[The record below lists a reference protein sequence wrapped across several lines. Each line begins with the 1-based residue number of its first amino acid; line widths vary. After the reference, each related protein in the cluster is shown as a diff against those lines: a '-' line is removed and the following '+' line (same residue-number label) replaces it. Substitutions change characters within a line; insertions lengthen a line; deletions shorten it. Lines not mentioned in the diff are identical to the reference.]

1 MTAAI
6 VAMIWYFT
14 QYLTKQEIELVSK
27 VVSNLVLISVIAIFI
42 IGALRKKVNVYD
54 AFIEGAKGGIQTSI
68 TVIPYLVGMLVAIS
82 VIRNAG
88 VFNFLMSGMNWF
100 FANLGINRTRARA
113 ADGHD
118 EAAAAPARKP

>member
-1 MTAAI
+1 MTSAI

-68 TVIPYLVGMLVAIS
+68 TVIPYLVRYCVKYQIMATMAAVMPPSQLSTTLLSRLMRCLIDTVMMPTTVA
-82 VIRNAG
+82 
-88 VFNFLMSGMNWF
+88 
-100 FANLGINRTRARA
+100 T
-113 ADGHD
+113 
-118 EAAAAPARKP
+118 